1 MKKNYQFLNDINFP
15 SDLRKVSENNLQNSK
30 VDLAISDLEKLL
42 KKHPNDS
49 LASKAQYKL
58 SSIYLNWKN
67 DPDMGFK
74 QLEATLKNYDNS
86 VHGKQALDQINEFP
100 QYLINKA
107 ESLRK
112 QKLLKESVDHLM
124 FMINKYEK
132 HQLASKAQYMLGDV
146 YMNDFRDFTTAI
158 QEYRKVIDK
167 YTESEQ
173 EPHAQFMIGYIYA
186 NVINDEKIASE
197 KKPKKTIT
205 IIEDNV
211 ETEVPDDEKMLKKL
225 NELVEDYKSGKIT
238 EEEFISKKAELLN

>member
-1 MKKNYQFLNDINFP
+1 MKIQKIIALLILSVFISCTKTAEEL
-15 SDLRKVSENNLQNSK
+15 LELSENNLQNSK

-112 QKLLKESVDHLM
+112 QKLLKESVENSIVKSSTEL
-124 FMINKYEK
+124 NKTFVSTLTEK
-132 HQLASKAQYMLGDV
+132 TSDS
-146 YMNDFRDFTTAI
+146 
-158 QEYRKVIDK
+158 
-167 YTESEQ
+167 TEGLL
-173 EPHAQFMIGYIYA
+173 I
-186 NVINDEKIASE
+186 
-197 KKPKKTIT
+197 PKKLTSL
-205 IIEDNV
+205 
-211 ETEVPDDEKMLKKL
+211 LK
-225 NELVEDYKSGKIT
+225 
-238 EEEFISKKAELLN
+238 